1 MMQRQIIAKD
11 IEDKHSKRQRKKKLN
26 KSTIEIE
33 DTTASY
39 GIETYISTD
48 SIEMENQRNSQKRPK
63 KELCKSN
70 ERASLK
76 FIINLLVFLSQS
88 QQQQRIVC
96 ATLFPMC
103 CFNFFLFLSSFLL
116 VRCFFFHS
124 ISVLHLV
131 VYSVHSEK
139 WFPELSLK
147 CRYHFVAIAVKFSY
161 WFSHRHTFDRYILE
175 CDFYMSFICLC
186 CNRQLN

>member
-39 GIETYISTD
+39 GIETYILTD

-116 VRCFFFHS
+116 VRCFFSVHLSTTFSCVFCALREMIPWAFIKMS
-124 ISVLHLV
+124 ISFCSNCRKVFVLIFSPPHIR
-131 VYSVHSEK
+131 SVHSRVR
-139 WFPELSLK
+139 FL
-147 CRYHFVAIAVKFSY
+147 HVI
-161 WFSHRHTFDRYILE
+161 
-175 CDFYMSFICLC
+175 YMFML
-186 CNRQLN
+186 